1 MKRLID
7 TACPDCGHVQRDVW
21 VDNLQAIALN
31 CHKCGGAVERA
42 WAFVKAPG
50 ITPQGT
56 RVEINTD
63 PPSRPAKVDT
73 QAIALET
80 KREIE
85 DKWLR
90 YSDEKVAEANVSREI
105 NHKAGICDVAGNETP
120 LPKQD
125 PIVFEKPSLAECAI

>member
-1 MKRLID
+1 M
-7 TACPDCGHVQRDVW
+7 ACPNGHVAIDVW
-21 VDNLQAIALN
+21 VDGDNYPQ
-31 CHKCGGAVERA
+31 CKSCMTYTQRC
-42 WAFVKAPG
+42 WAYVKAPG

-56 RVEINTD
+56 RAEINTD
-63 PPSRPAKVDT
+63 PRRMPKKVDT

-80 KREIE
+80 KREVE

-90 YSDEKVAEANVSREI
+90 YSNEKVAEENVSREI

-125 PIVFEKPSLAECAI
+125 PIVFNKPTLAECAV

>member
-1 MKRLID
+1 MKKLID
-7 TACPDCGHVQRDVW
+7 TVCPQGHIARDVW
-21 VDNLQAIALN
+21 ATLPVDLN
-31 CHKCGGAVERA
+31 CWECGRSVERL

-56 RVEINTD
+56 RAEVNTD
-63 PPSRPAKVDT
+63 PPSQPRKVDT
-73 QAIALET
+73 QAIALES
-80 KREIE
+80 KREVE

-105 NHKAGICDVAGNETP
+105 NHRAGICDVAGNETP

-125 PIVFEKPSLAECAI
+125 PIVFQKPALSECAV